1 LSTVCMITRVT
12 SMTPVSRVQSIPLQ
26 RVSTVDALT
35 AALRDQVL
43 DGRLPGGTPL
53 REAELC
59 EVFGVSR
66 HTVRTALQALA
77 HEGLARHE
85 PHRGAFVPRLTT
97 DEVVDLYRLRT
108 VLEINA
114 VRVLAREPRRRDPAR
129 AAVRALQAISEV
141 ASWTD
146 VRDADL
152 DFHRALVDALESPR
166 TSRTYAALMT
176 ELRLCFLQLQHELE
190 DPRDVAR
197 QHTDIL
203 EAIESGDD
211 DEAAR
216 LLRDHLDESRDN
228 VANAYRRR
236 DPRAATG

>member
-1 LSTVCMITRVT
+1 MPPLPRL
-12 SMTPVSRVQSIPLQ
+12 QSIPLQ

-43 DGRLPGGTPL
+43 DGTLPGGTPL

-77 HEGLARHE
+77 HEGLARQE
-85 PHRGAFVPRLTT
+85 PNRGAFVPRLTA
-97 DEVVDLYRLRT
+97 DDVVDLFRLRT
-108 VLEINA
+108 VLELTA
-114 VRVLAREPRRRDPAR
+114 VHALAQEPQRREPPR
-129 AAVRALQAISEV
+129 AALRALHALGEQ
-141 ASWTD
+141 ASWTE

-166 TSRTYAALMT
+166 TSRTHAALMT
-176 ELRLCFLQLQHELE
+176 ELRLCFLELQPELE
-190 DPRDVAR
+190 HPRDVAR
-197 QHTDIL
+197 QHQEIL
-203 EAIESGDD
+203 AAIELGDA

-216 LLRDHLDESRDN
+216 LLREHLNESRENIAD
-228 VANAYRRR
+228 AYRRR
-236 DPRAATG
+236 DAEAASG